1 MCAVIPRAVRDYF
14 ERVMGASLIYRMS
27 GSDYSHL
34 EPASRIKQLCT
45 QSDSVIVDGK
55 IPLRRYYRSGLE
67 MVRMAD
73 VYDEEG
79 SLENAFILYMK
90 FMTLFLEK
98 IRSHPDFASHSSAD
112 KTNNTK
118 KLKEILPKAERIK
131 HQLIE
136 KYQREYKII
145 VEEQKKLEEQLKR
158 KQEEAERLAQEEEKR
173 KKQQYDEDYKRNRD
187 IKDEER
193 RIQDLQ
199 SVYHKSPALAL
210 DDAPPAYDG
219 LGDVTYPISAL
230 TLNDVDQ
237 DERLS
242 VPLGDRS
249 PSPNTT
255 TFSSTKSNSLP
266 SIPSRDLKPV
276 HYSIPVV
283 DRGSKPESLLS
294 ANAGTKIGGLREVRV
309 PEELMAKFMALALPN
324 TLRNIETCGILA
336 GKLAHHKLLV
346 THLLVPK
353 QCGTADSCTT
363 QHEEELFDY
372 QDKLDLITVGWI
384 HTHPTQTAFLSSV
397 DLHTHCS
404 YQLMMPEAVAIVCAP
419 KYDETGF
426 FTLSP
431 NHGLPFI
438 SNCQQSGFHPHPKEP
453 PLFQNASH
461 VSLEKNFPI
470 KVIDLREFE

>member
-1 MCAVIPRAVRDYF
+1 
-14 ERVMGASLIYRMS
+14 MS

-336 GKLAHHKLLV
+336 GKL
-346 THLLVPK
+346 
-353 QCGTADSCTT
+353 
-363 QHEEELFDY
+363 
-372 QDKLDLITVGWI
+372 
-384 HTHPTQTAFLSSV
+384 THPTQTAFLSSV